1 MNTIHTLTVTT
12 REYALIAAALTGLE
26 VTYRRS
32 GVEYEGDAD
41 DMRALGINLAKQII
55 KKTK

>member
-1 MNTIHTLTVTT
+1 MTTHTLTVTT

-26 VTYRRS
+26 VTYRRG
-32 GVEYEGDAD
+32 GVEHDGDAD
-41 DMRALGINLAKQII
+41 DVRALNRNLAKQII